1 MSALASAAATLSL
14 SVSSESIHTGMP
26 FTLTLRAEGFQEDP
40 TPAAPPLAIDGCDVT
55 FLGVSPSVSSHVQ
68 IVNGKRSEWRD
79 VTFNYQW
86 RVVAHRAGRYAV
98 PALNLEQGVL
108 SASTPPAAL
117 IVADVPS
124 SGDMIVRM
132 RLPERTV
139 WVGETFDVAIEWLLN
154 REVESH
160 EFAVPLF
167 NLDGVHVEAP
177 ADGTQ
182 SVRFSA
188 GTGEVALPVQ
198 RSAVQERGRR
208 YTRFVFPAR
217 VTVNRAEPLD
227 LAPVRVVARL
237 QTGTTRDSWGFRRPR
252 YELFRAEG
260 QRRRLTVRPLP
271 QTGRPAAFVNA
282 IGGGYSIDVQASRTV
297 VAVGDPIEL
306 AINVRGD
313 GPLTGLSLPPL
324 TGADALPPAQF
335 SVTDASPAGEIDAQT
350 RSKRFAVTVRVKS
363 ETVQEIPPISFAYFD
378 PAAGEYRTVASE
390 PIALSVGAASL
401 VGASDVVAAA
411 PAPRQAAVEK
421 PSDNSVGGIATLLGA
436 DMSLS
441 AAARTFAEPWG
452 NRLPAT
458 LLGALYGIPALG
470 FGVALWL
477 ARTSTRRSQASHAR
491 QALRSAERALASTAP
506 AREAAPAINAAM
518 RRLAQATGADLR
530 SCQALQQ
537 LETSA
542 FDPTKGDAAI
552 AEDLRKELRNVVR
565 QWSKSPARNSAS
577 TTSRSA
583 LAAMTIAIPFAL
595 LAGVASWAADST
607 AADNALQEARSLYQS
622 ALAETD
628 RLQRVRLFAGAEQ
641 AWRQLAAAHPDAP
654 RLQVDWG
661 NAALGAQDAGRAV
674 LAYRRA
680 LRTAPGNE
688 RARVNLDWLRNRLP
702 VWLPRPATG
711 TLDSLLFWRDRFT
724 STQLYLAAA
733 IAFAIGLPLLA
744 PWSPRQPR
752 SLRPAGI
759 ALLLVW
765 AIAGLSAALAEDGT
779 DAAVVVQDGVT
790 LRAADSTGAAPA
802 FAEALPAGAEVT
814 VLEIRD
820 TWLRIALADGTRGWV
835 KANAV
840 EKVAVSSG

>member
-1 MSALASAAATLSL
+1 M
-14 SVSSESIHTGMP
+14 
-26 FTLTLRAEGFQEDP
+26 
-40 TPAAPPLAIDGCDVT
+40 C
-55 FLGVSPSVSSHVQ
+55 
-68 IVNGKRSEWRD
+68 W
-79 VTFNYQW
+79 
-86 RVVAHRAGRYAV
+86 
-98 PALNLEQGVL
+98 
-108 SASTPPAAL
+108 
-117 IVADVPS
+117 
-124 SGDMIVRM
+124 
-132 RLPERTV
+132 
-139 WVGETFDVAIEWLLN
+139 
-154 REVESH
+154 
-160 EFAVPLF
+160 
-167 NLDGVHVEAP
+167 
-177 ADGTQ
+177 
-182 SVRFSA
+182 
-188 GTGEVALPVQ
+188 
-198 RSAVQERGRR
+198 
-208 YTRFVFPAR
+208 
-217 VTVNRAEPLD
+217 
-227 LAPVRVVARL
+227 
-237 QTGTTRDSWGFRRPR
+237 
-252 YELFRAEG
+252 
-260 QRRRLTVRPLP
+260 
-271 QTGRPAAFVNA
+271 
-282 IGGGYSIDVQASRTV
+282 
-297 VAVGDPIEL
+297 VGDPIEL
-306 AINVRGD
+306 AIHVRGD

-411 PAPRQAAVEK
+411 PAPRQAVAEEPGDSSGDGV
-421 PSDNSVGGIATLLGA
+421 ATLLGA

-470 FGVALWL
+470 FGFALWL

-491 QALRSAERALASTAP
+491 QALRSAEQALASTAP

-530 SCQALQQ
+530 SCQALEQ

-542 FDPTKGDAAI
+542 FDPTKGDATI
-552 AEDLRKELRNVVR
+552 AEDLLKELRKAAR
-565 QWSKSPARNSAS
+565 QWAKSPARNSAS
-577 TTSRSA
+577 VVSRHA
-583 LAAMTIAIPFAL
+583 LVAAAIAMPLALFAG
-595 LAGVASWAADST
+595 ASSWAANST
-607 AADNALQEARSLYQS
+607 AADNARSLYQA
-622 ALAETD
+622 ALAEPD
-628 RLQRVRLFAGAEQ
+628 RLQRVRLFASSEQ
-641 AWRQLAAAHPDAP
+641 AWRTLAAAHPDAP
-654 RLQVDWG
+654 RLQADWG

-711 TLDSLLFWRDRFT
+711 TLDSLLFWRGRFT
-724 STQLYLAAA
+724 SAQLYLAAA
-733 IAFAIGLPLLA
+733 LAFAIGLPLLA

-752 SLRPAGI
+752 SLRPAGV

-765 AIAGLSAALAEDGT
+765 AVAGLSAVLAEDGA

-814 VLEIRD
+814 ILEIRD

-840 EKVAVSSG
+840 EKVAVSSS